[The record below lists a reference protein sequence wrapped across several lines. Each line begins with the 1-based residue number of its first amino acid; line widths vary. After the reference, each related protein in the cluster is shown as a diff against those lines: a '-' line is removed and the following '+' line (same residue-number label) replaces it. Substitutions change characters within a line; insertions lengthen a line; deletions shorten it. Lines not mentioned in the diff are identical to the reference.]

1 MDKNLLKKQV
11 VFTLSDLSTIMNI
24 SVRTVQ
30 RHLKQWDI
38 IRSYD
43 NNGKYFALR
52 ESSQYNK
59 YFIWNY
65 KGIHFSKYGT
75 LKNTLVGVIKNSETG
90 LSAKEIQ
97 QIIGLD
103 TRSFLFHYK
112 DSEEIRREKIQGY
125 YVYFSSEISE
135 YNYQLTGRKKQLLS
149 NKILISP
156 LKNTVAIAVLV
167 ELIKNPDFTEEKLL
181 EHLRKQKIKSCAKLK
196 SQEITEFLI
205 FHGIKKKAN
214 LIGKKK

>member
-1 MDKNLLKKQV
+1 
-11 VFTLSDLSTIMNI
+11 
-24 SVRTVQ
+24 
-30 RHLKQWDI
+30 
-38 IRSYD
+38 
-43 NNGKYFALR
+43 
-52 ESSQYNK
+52 
-59 YFIWNY
+59 
-65 KGIHFSKYGT
+65 
-75 LKNTLVGVIKNSETG
+75 
-90 LSAKEIQ
+90 EIQ